1 MIGDPPNAEPI
12 LIIPTHGAIRHM
24 GQPDHKRIVAVIG
37 GEKASAQ
44 FLQTAESVGRLVAQ
58 AGAILACG
66 GLGGV
71 MEAACRGAKSAGGLT
86 IGILPGADA
95 ADANPYVDIAIPTAM
110 STARNVIL
118 VRTADAVIAI
128 DGAYGT
134 LSEMAHA
141 LDQGKRV
148 VSLGAWDLA
157 RIGADTTRLV
167 TAETAEDA
175 VRLALAPFKPPSA
188 NR

>member
-1 MIGDPPNAEPI
+1 MARR
-12 LIIPTHGAIRHM
+12 T
-24 GQPDHKRIVAVIG
+24 IVAVIG
-37 GEKASAQ
+37 GQRADASAVAA
-44 FLQTAESVGRLVAQ
+44 AEAVGRGIAA

-71 MEAACRGAKSAGGLT
+71 MESACRGAKSAGGLT
-86 IGILPGADA
+86 IGILPGADPA
-95 ADANPYVDIAIPTAM
+95 EANPFVDIAIVTAM
-110 STARNVIL
+110 STARNAIL

-141 LDQGKRV
+141 LDQGKRL

-157 RIGADTTRLV
+157 AIGAERQRIV
-167 TAETAEDA
+167 TAKTPEEA
-175 VRLALAPFKPPSA
+175 VHLALAGPARPQS
-188 NR
+188 